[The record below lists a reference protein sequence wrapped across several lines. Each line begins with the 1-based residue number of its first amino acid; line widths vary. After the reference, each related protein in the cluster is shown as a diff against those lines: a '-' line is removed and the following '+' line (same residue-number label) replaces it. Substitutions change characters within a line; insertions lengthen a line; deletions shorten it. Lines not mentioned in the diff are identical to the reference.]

1 AGEEPTDF
9 IVICHD
15 TSVSPISEYSTM
27 DVGIVAQTIN
37 LAACEKGFGC
47 CMIGSFDKK
56 ATAELFSLPEN
67 LIPVLVLALGTPKE
81 SPIICSIGEDGSTKY
96 FRDDAN
102 LHFVPKRQAE
112 DVIVK

>member
-1 AGEEPTDF
+1 MKKTITALFALAG
-9 IVICHD
+9 V
-15 TSVSPISEYSTM
+15 
-27 DVGIVAQTIN
+27 TIGGTTGTITLN
-37 LAACEKGFGC
+37 
-47 CMIGSFDKK
+47 
-56 ATAELFSLPEN
+56 
-67 LIPVLVLALGTPKE
+67 TPKE